1 LSEEYLRD
9 LMLSVAHNADLKPTV
24 LLALTT
30 DARRM
35 EVWSPKRKD
44 IYLQNGFITFSQTK
58 TGTIRS
64 VPITAKLWNYY
75 ERERQELTL
84 RLSSLQR
91 NIHQFRLIFAHHLNP
106 RLN

>member
-35 EVWSPKRKD
+35 EVWSPKR
-44 IYLQNGFITFSQTK
+44 
-58 TGTIRS
+58 
-64 VPITAKLWNYY
+64 
-75 ERERQELTL
+75 
-84 RLSSLQR
+84 
-91 NIHQFRLIFAHHLNP
+91 
-106 RLN
+106 